1 LFFLVVVFEK
11 IRPRGKRRVTDHV
24 MFPLSF
30 KEEEEDKERTFLP
43 LEVDD
48 VNAATEAQNP

>member
-1 LFFLVVVFEK
+1 
-11 IRPRGKRRVTDHV
+11 
-24 MFPLSF
+24 MFPLLF

-48 VNAATEAQNP
+48 VNATTEAQNP

>member
-1 LFFLVVVFEK
+1 ML
-11 IRPRGKRRVTDHV
+11 
-24 MFPLSF
+24 PLSF

-48 VNAATEAQNP
+48 VKATTEAQNPLTAAILSQ